1 MRSPSSNIGHA
12 LREKGFTDPPDFTG
26 PRLASRIAYR
36 NGDTKIAVTGL
47 QRLQFFSKNEIA
59 RASETE
65 DEAHLPRPSNI
76 AEISHN
82 AHHWSNTHSRAHKHD
97 TFGLGS
103 GEDECATGSLDFHL
117 IAWLEFIVQP

>member
-1 MRSPSSNIGHA
+1 MRSPSGNIGHA
-12 LREKGFTDPPDFTG
+12 LGEKGFTDPPDFTA

-59 RASETE
+59 RVSEAE
-65 DEAHLPRPSNI
+65 DEAHLPRPSGI

-82 AHHWSNTHSRAHKHD
+82 AHHWGNTYSPAPKPD
-97 TFGLGS
+97 TFAL
-103 GEDECATGSLDFHL
+103 
-117 IAWLEFIVQP
+117 PP